1 MEREH
6 HFLSSDALPTPGISL
21 GALYLLAA
29 VLGIPG
35 IALLFSGEYQN
46 YLIRDLMVSGIAN
59 SSSLRSWRL
68 IGAAVTVLAFAGP
81 CLLAAGLAIARFR
94 RPARGASFLAG
105 AAQWLLYGLTGAGI
119 LAAAVFFIRVV
130 RYIVIHSSGPSG
142 VMAIYSMLISE
153 AVMAAITGFAFFL
166 TRKFLNCCI
175 DSGASIAYTAATGKA
190 DDRSIPG
197 FAATGFLLLALA
209 GLALAA
215 DRLFTMTIVVNIVKS
230 YYKILVADHPG
241 LWLEAG
247 CLVCGSGANFMMFR
261 YLRRYKKA
269 TEQMLYEARRMKK

>member
-1 MEREH
+1 MKKEPN
-6 HFLSSDALPTPGISL
+6 FLSSDALPTPGISL
-21 GALYLLAA
+21 GALYFLAA

-35 IALLFSGEYQN
+35 IALLFSPDYQN
-46 YLIRDLMVSGIAN
+46 FLIQDLMVSGITN
-59 SSSLRSWRL
+59 PSSLRSWRL

-81 CLLAAGLAIARFR
+81 CLITFGLAVARFR
-94 RPARGASFLAG
+94 RPARGASLLAA

-119 LAAAVFFIRVV
+119 LAATVFLIRLV
-130 RYIVIHSSGPSG
+130 RYIVINSSDPRG

-153 AVMAAITGFAFFL
+153 ALMAVITGFLFFL

-175 DSGASIAYTAATGKA
+175 DSGVSIAYTAATGRT

-197 FAATGFLLLALA
+197 FAATGFLLLSLV
-209 GLALAA
+209 GLILAA

-230 YYKILVADHPG
+230 YYKILIANHPG

-247 CLVCGSGANFMMFR
+247 CLVCGSGANFLMFR
-261 YLRRYKKA
+261 YLSRYKKK
-269 TEQMLYEARRMKK
+269 TEQILYEARKMKK